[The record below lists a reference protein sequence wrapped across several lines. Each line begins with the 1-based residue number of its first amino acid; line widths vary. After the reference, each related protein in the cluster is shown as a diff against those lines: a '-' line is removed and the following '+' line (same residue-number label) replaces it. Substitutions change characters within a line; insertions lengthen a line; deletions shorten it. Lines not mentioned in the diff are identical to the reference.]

1 PYPPKL
7 SREPRYLGII
17 VVLWAMNSRAP
28 QRRGPMKVKILAL
41 AGLVLPL
48 FAVQASAQH
57 SFAMFDPEKLLTQT
71 GTVKEFEWSNPH
83 VWLHI
88 MVPDAQGTPRE
99 YSFEMQAVA
108 QAMSGGWRADT
119 VRPGDKVTV
128 EYHPLRDGSRG
139 GELVAA
145 TVPDGKRLGSSA
157 TRPAP
162 TK

>member
-1 PYPPKL
+1 MKL
-7 SREPRYLGII
+7 RTLI
-17 VVLWAMNSRAP
+17 VVGVA
-28 QRRGPMKVKILAL
+28 AL
-41 AGLVLPL
+41 GAG
-48 FAVQASAQH
+48 QAAAHH

-71 GTVKEFEWSNPH
+71 GTVKEFEWTNPH

-88 MVPDAQGTPRE
+88 MVPDAAGKNWE
-99 YSFEMQAVA
+99 YSFEMQAVP

-119 VRPGDKVTV
+119 VKPGDKVSI

-145 TVPDGKRLGSSA
+145 TLPDGRRLGSSA

-162 TK
+162 TKYDP